1 MDVYGGVCVG
11 RAGIFERK
19 NGITR
24 RILGV
29 LGRMRAGCV
38 GIDVEHLFQQ
48 KRLGGRRLR
57 GTILHYFFYKSPV
70 TKKSD

>member
-1 MDVYGGVCVG
+1 VG
-11 RAGIFERK
+11 RVGIFERK
-19 NGITR
+19 SEITR

-48 KRLGGRRLR
+48 KGLGGRRLR
-57 GTILHYFFYKSPV
+57 GTIFFYKSPV
-70 TKKSD
+70 TTNSG